1 MPFELK
7 DAASNDMLYIHPLD
21 EAGFNM
27 DELKTELVNL
37 NLPFGDMQTRI
48 WIFNGIRMSYSESV
62 FREQVTLDW
71 RGDMKM
77 VTMYFSLKGKLLL
90 VDKHLNKQFEL
101 NTNQHNLFY
110 GKEAE
115 GKMKVEELKMRS
127 FMIQFTEDAFLN
139 ITRDGNDTLKRFA
152 DKILKGEPA
161 ALSADNLSINL
172 AIQSCIHAAIN
183 CKFTDSLKKMFLFSK
198 AIEILVLQAESYNQ
212 LLSPIKIYAKT
223 DYDKERLVYARDY
236 LIQHME
242 VPPSLTQLARV
253 AGINEYKLKRGFKEM
268 FGTTVFSYLAESR
281 LELAKIDLLEARKS
295 VTEIAFELGYSS
307 VQHFSAAFK
316 KKFNVAPSQLR

>member
-1 MPFELK
+1 
-7 DAASNDMLYIHPLD
+7 
-21 EAGFNM
+21 
-27 DELKTELVNL
+27 
-37 NLPFGDMQTRI
+37 
-48 WIFNGIRMSYSESV
+48 
-62 FREQVTLDW
+62 
-71 RGDMKM
+71 
-77 VTMYFSLKGKLLL
+77 
-90 VDKHLNKQFEL
+90 
-101 NTNQHNLFY
+101 
-110 GKEAE
+110 
-115 GKMKVEELKMRS
+115 
-127 FMIQFTEDAFLN
+127 
-139 ITRDGNDTLKRFA
+139 
-152 DKILKGEPA
+152 
-161 ALSADNLSINL
+161 
-172 AIQSCIHAAIN
+172 
-183 CKFTDSLKKMFLFSK
+183 MFLFSK

-281 LELAKIDLLEARKS
+281 LELAKIDLLEAQKS

-316 KKFNVAPSQLR
+316 KKFGVAPSQLR